1 MTRRCAEVL
10 MLIYIVRRIALG
22 ISVLLVTLVVTFLIF
37 FAGPAD
43 PAQSLCAENRC
54 PTQKLEQIRTSMGLD
69 RPVTVQFA
77 EYFKGLFVGRDIADG
92 GNINHCSAPCLG
104 YSFHNHLQ
112 VKDEVFRRFPTTVA
126 LALLAMV
133 VFLVVGVSL
142 GVLAATKRGSPFDR
156 TLVGVSQVFGAI
168 PYIVIALLFAL
179 YLTVLYPVLPQTH
192 PFSDGVGP
200 WLIGL
205 IAPAIVLGLVTST
218 SYVRYTRAQMVDT
231 LAQDYVRTAKSKGI
245 SSRAVVY
252 KHGLRAALSPVLT
265 ILGLDMAALLSGT
278 LITEQIFSVDGLGK
292 LAITALLK
300 TDDLPIIMGTVLL
313 GCVIVVALNIVVD
326 IAYSFI
332 DPRVRLS

>member
-1 MTRRCAEVL
+1 MF
-10 MLIYIVRRIALG
+10 IYIARRIALG

-54 PTQKLEQIRTSMGLD
+54 PAVKLEQIRTSMGLD
-69 RPVTVQFA
+69 RPITVQFA
-77 EYFKGLFVGRDIADG
+77 EYFRGLFAGRDITDG
-92 GNINHCSAPCLG
+92 GNVNHCSAPCLG
-104 YSFHNHLQ
+104 YSFHNHLE
-112 VKDEVFRRFPTTVA
+112 VSDEVFRRFPTTVA

-133 VFLVVGVSL
+133 VFLGVGVTL
-142 GVLAATKRGSPFDR
+142 GVLAATRRGSAFDR

-168 PYIVIALLFAL
+168 PYIVVALLFAL
-179 YLTVLYPVLPQTH
+179 YFTVLYPVLPQTH

-200 WLIGL
+200 WIVGL

-218 SYVRYTRAQMVDT
+218 AYVRYTRAQMVDT
-231 LAQDYVRTAKSKGI
+231 LAQDYVRTARSKGI
-245 SSRAVVY
+245 SARAVIY

-265 ILGLDMAALLSGT
+265 ILGLDMAGLLSGT

-292 LAITALLK
+292 LAITALIQ

-313 GCVIVVALNIVVD
+313 GCVIVVALNIIVD